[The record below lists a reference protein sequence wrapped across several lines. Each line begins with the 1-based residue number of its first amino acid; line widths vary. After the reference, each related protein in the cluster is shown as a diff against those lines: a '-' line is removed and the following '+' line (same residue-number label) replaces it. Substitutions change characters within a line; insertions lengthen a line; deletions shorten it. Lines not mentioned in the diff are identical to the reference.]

1 MAVVP
6 AEAMHDGSVDVSMG
20 TSAGSTMPGRGRGGE
35 LGPCP
40 GSKAATVLQVVEPDL
55 GRNGRGGESTPM
67 AKERPRQ
74 KLEGGEV
81 WGTFKSQAFKGVTSS
96 SQKRIGTPLL

>member
-6 AEAMHDGSVDVSMG
+6 AEAMSDGSVDVSMG
-20 TSAGSTMPGRGRGGE
+20 TSAGSTMPGRGRGAE
-35 LGPCP
+35 LGACP
-40 GSKAATVLQVVEPDL
+40 GSKVATVLQVVEPDS
-55 GRNGRGGESTPM
+55 GRNGRGGESTPV

-81 WGTFKSQAFKGVTSS
+81 WGTFKSQVFKGVTSS
-96 SQKRIGTPLL
+96 TQKGTGTPLL